1 MHFVY
6 VLRSAK
12 DGNLYI
18 GCTVDVS
25 KRLKEHNDGRVRST
39 KSRKPFDLLYTE
51 EYPDKYEA
59 FRMERFYKTPKGKR
73 QVKEKIEKHWGIV

>member
-6 VLRSAK
+6 VLQSEK

-18 GCTVDVS
+18 GCTSDIS
-25 KRLKEHNDGRVRST
+25 KRLKEHNRGMVRST
-39 KSRKPFDLLYTE
+39 KSRAPFKLLYTE

-59 FRMERFYKTPKGKR
+59 FRIERFYKSAKGKR
-73 QVKEKIEKHWGIV
+73 EVKEKIKHWGIV